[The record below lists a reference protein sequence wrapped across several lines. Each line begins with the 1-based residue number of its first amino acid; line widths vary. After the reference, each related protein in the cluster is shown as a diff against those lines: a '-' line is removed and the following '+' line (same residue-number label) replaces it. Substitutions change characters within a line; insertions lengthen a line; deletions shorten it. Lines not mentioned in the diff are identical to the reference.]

1 MPRLPCARGG
11 RKEASGL
18 NSGGDLAA
26 VLGLMD
32 HKECLYARVYAHV
45 CLSFCVDAALTIA
58 GNLAGCL
65 FGQGRHMEAEKMQRE
80 VLAALQRELGAEHA
94 N

>member
-1 MPRLPCARGG
+1 
-11 RKEASGL
+11 
-18 NSGGDLAA
+18 
-26 VLGLMD
+26 MD
-32 HKECLYARVYAHV
+32 QKECLYARVYAHV

-65 FGQGRHMEAEKMQRE
+65 FGQGRHMGAKKMQRE

>member
-1 MPRLPCARGG
+1 
-11 RKEASGL
+11 
-18 NSGGDLAA
+18 
-26 VLGLMD
+26 LMD

-65 FGQGRHMEAEKMQRE
+65 FGQGRHVGAAWNDEPDGVWRL
-80 VLAALQRELGAEHA
+80 LADTP
-94 N
+94 

>member
-1 MPRLPCARGG
+1 
-11 RKEASGL
+11 
-18 NSGGDLAA
+18 
-26 VLGLMD
+26 MD

-65 FGQGRHMEAEKMQRE
+65 FGQGRHMGAEKMQRE
-80 VLAALQRELGAEHA
+80 VLAAQETELGAKHSSDSLL
-94 N
+94 